1 MSFLD
6 LKTIFRCSMVCRS
19 FKQITIDPLLY
30 VEINLKPYW
39 HCTNTSLMNCLTRR
53 ARLVKKLD
61 LSSCGLFNKITA
73 NDFMEFIKANG
84 KTLTHL
90 RLNSCKF
97 LNNSC
102 LELICLTCKN
112 LKELTLR
119 NYINIYETNSRDFQY
134 IALLNKLEVLDF
146 FRSGI
151 DTIPL
156 LNILKNNPH
165 LKHLNLGF
173 SSPNVNMDEIAVQIS
188 NYNKEIISIDMWKS
202 HSLTAVGICALSNCH
217 QLQEIDFGWCLRE
230 ESLPSESL
238 KLLLQNCRNLR
249 KIFLAAIR
257 GLTERDLENIA
268 KYCTNLEQLDL
279 MGIQGVS
286 NDMVLKIL
294 QSCRRL
300 KLFDLSF
307 CDHLD
312 DVQIMRWRHE
322 FDVSIKRSEVPS
334 D

>member
-19 FKQITIDPLLY
+19 FKQITLDPLLY

-39 HCTNTSLMNCLTRR
+39 HCTNTNLMNYLTRR

-173 SSPNVNMDEIAVQIS
+173 SPQNVNMDEIAVQIS

-202 HSLTAVGICALSNCH
+202 HSLTALGICALSNCH

-238 KLLLQNCRNLR
+238 KQLLQNCKNLK

-268 KYCTNLEQLDL
+268 NYCSNLEQLDL

-286 NDMVLKIL
+286 NEMVLKIL

-312 DVQIMRWRHE
+312 DVQIMKWRHE